1 MDVRVY
7 VRQGQREISRAKVF
21 LTITLTSSGLP
32 QGKLVHIF
40 KKTNLKTDG
49 PAGLRGEDPPSLTGD
64 QGLPRERP

>member
-1 MDVRVY
+1 MY

-21 LTITLTSSGLP
+21 LTMTLTSSGLP

-49 PAGLRGEDPPSLTGD
+49 PAGLRGEDRSNKK
-64 QGLPRERP
+64 REGT